1 MAEEKEEDV
10 WQRRSQ
16 ERQSSLK
23 APALTEFEEW
33 QVS

>member
-16 ERQSSLK
+16 ERQGSLD
-23 APALTEFEEW
+23 ATALKEFEDWE
-33 QVS
+33 VS